1 MEQPDPVSVIEPL
14 LAKAVP
20 WGPRLRY
27 LEATPVEELDGHWVH
42 FDQVPTDHPDAWRAD
57 EELFAVLSG
66 DDGAVVGILSVD
78 RATSGRRPDARELGL
93 LEKYAAQAERAVLT
107 LFERQALLEQ
117 VAHAESARHLI
128 RSASR
133 PTHGSLED
141 VLRLTHGQLVAG
153 FDARGSWLHV
163 FQPPGPG
170 VDVVRTHAG
179 QQVEIE
185 PELVEF
191 VSQVASELWKEQR
204 PLILT
209 RDDIADRLPPGVGRH
224 LASPDVQWMLGVA
237 LGVGEEC
244 VGFMALWR
252 YADQPGWSPVEIA
265 SAQQIGHDLGA
276 ALMTARALESERK
289 LVSRL
294 QQNEDYRS
302 QLVAMLSHELRTPLT
317 VISGNLELLGDTD
330 LDAQAKRYHEAMGRG
345 TERMQ
350 TVVDDLLLLARVSN
364 PDHPL
369 VRLPVD
375 LRSVMREVVS
385 LVESTARSKGV
396 TLTVDLD
403 PAPLVVP
410 GDAIELDRLV
420 GNLVSNAVKYTGS
433 GGTVAV
439 NARRREDE
447 VGAGG
452 RRHRPRDL
460 REGPAGAVPGVLPH
474 HQPRG
479 AARARHRPG
488 AGGRR
493 HHRRAP
499 PRAGRGRLPPG
510 RGQHVHGDAAD
521 PERDLGPPRATSA
534 TIAPVSCDEVGRSDL
549 EVEPAPAARDV
560 DGVPQLDGLVHDGRV
575 RTLLAERR
583 DAARDVPRGPL
594 RGLHVGHGGL
604 GRAQR
609 RGPVP

>member
-1 MEQPDPVSVIEPL
+1 VDGGDAPWRRPDQSIWSESSARAVLQLMVESVAELVGFEVAALSVVLGDELVTLAYTGPEEHREYMEQPDPVSVIEPL

-20 WGPRLRY
+20 WGPRLRF
-27 LEATPVEELDGHWVH
+27 LEATPVEDLDGHWVH

-57 EELFAVLSG
+57 EELFAVLRG

-133 PTHGSLED
+133 PTHGSLEG
-141 VLRLTHGQLVAG
+141 VLRLTHDPLMAS

-170 VDVVRTHAG
+170 VGVVRTLTG
-179 QQVEIE
+179 EQVEIE
-185 PELVEF
+185 PAAVDLVHKI
-191 VSQVASELWKEQR
+191 ASDLWEGQR
-204 PLILT
+204 PLLLT
-209 RDDIADRLPPGVGRH
+209 GDDIPERLPPAIRSH
-224 LASPDVQWMLGVA
+224 LAHPDASSVLGVA

-252 YADQPGWSPVEIA
+252 GADQPAWSPVEIA

-276 ALMTARALESERK
+276 ALMTARALEGERK
-289 LVSRL
+289 LVSKL
-294 QQNEDYRS
+294 QQVDDYRS

-330 LDAQAKRYHEAMGRG
+330 LDVQAKRYHEAMGRG

-375 LRSVMREVVS
+375 LRAVMREVVS

-410 GDAIELDRLV
+410 GDATELDRLV
-420 GNLVSNAVKYTGS
+420 GNLVSNAVKYTAS

-439 NARRREDE
+439 NARRRDGE
-447 VGAGG
+447 VVLTVADTGLGISEVDQQGLFRAFF
-452 RRHRPRDL
+452 RTTNPDAL
-460 REGPAGAVPGVLPH
+460 REPGTGLGLAAVATIVE
-474 HQPRG
+474 
-479 AARARHRPG
+479 
-488 AGGRR
+488 R
-493 HHRRAP
+493 HH
-499 PRAGRGRLPPG
+499 GQVDVGSRLG
-510 RGQHVHGDAAD
+510 EGSTFTV
-521 PERDLGPPRATSA
+521 
-534 TIAPVSCDEVGRSDL
+534 
-549 EVEPAPAARDV
+549 
-560 DGVPQLDGLVHDGRV
+560 
-575 RTLLAERR
+575 TL
-583 DAARDVPRGPL
+583 PTP
-594 RGLHVGHGGL
+594 
-604 GRAQR
+604 
-609 RGPVP
+609 